1 MKKSYILIIIFI
13 IFVIFITVIG
23 SAIITGNVKID
34 GEKDILA
41 VQTNKEAYFNCYGYT
56 VDNPNIIVNPYGNSP
71 LTAIV
76 MFTTDGYSEVSIKVL
91 SKDGNSD
98 INYTFSKDKYHLIPI
113 YGLYADYDNKVVI
126 SSEGKVNT
134 INIKTDKLPDDFEFT
149 SEECNS
155 NFTFYNTNYPYA
167 VDANN
172 EVRWYFNRHYYGN
185 ITVLDNSTIV
195 IGSDKYTE
203 DGNSISFYKIS
214 MLGKIYNEY
223 LLSDS
228 YYGFNAKYNDGLLVL
243 SDKLLLIDFQTG
255 EIIREYARND
265 SYDYLNVDGDDI
277 IVGKNGEYLKV
288 LEDEI
293 EEASYTLM
301 NNVYNFYNN
310 TSNYK
315 IVPSNRFGNLKETSL
330 SDKSVFLLHYKK
342 GMPEGISLYQEV
354 NRLAI
359 YNESDDIVYI
369 ILDKFLDKRIYEVND
384 IKYINISGLSGKYTV
399 YFKVKDNIYKTDYY
413 IEV

>member
-1 MKKSYILIIIFI
+1 MKKSYILIVIFI
-13 IFVIFITVIG
+13 IFVILITVIG
-23 SAIITGNVKID
+23 SIIVTGNVKID

-41 VQTNKEAYFNCYGYT
+41 IQTNKEAYFNCYGYT
-56 VDNPNIIVNPYGNSP
+56 VHNPNIIVNPYGNSP

-113 YGLYADYDNKVVI
+113 YGLYADYDNKVI
-126 SSEGKVNT
+126 INSEGKVNT
-134 INIKTDKLPDDFEFT
+134 INIRTDKLPDDFEFM
-149 SEECNS
+149 SEDHNS

-167 VDANN
+167 VDENN
-172 EVRWYFNRHYYGN
+172 EVRWYLNRHYYGN
-185 ITVLDNSTIV
+185 INVLDNSTIV

-203 DGNSISFYKIS
+203 DGNSISFYEIS

-223 LLSDS
+223 LLSGS
-228 YYGFNAKYNDGLLVL
+228 YYGFNVKYNDGLLVL
-243 SDKLLLIDFQTG
+243 SDKLLLIDPQTG
-255 EIIREYARND
+255 EVIREYVDND
-265 SYDYLNVDGDDI
+265 DYDYLNVDGDNI

-288 LEDEI
+288 SEDEM
-293 EEASYTLM
+293 EEASYTPL

-315 IVPSNRFGNLKETSL
+315 IVPSNRLGELKETKL
-330 SDKSVFLLHYKK
+330 SNKNVFLLHYKK
-342 GMPEGISLYQEV
+342 GKPDGISLHQEV
-354 NRLAI
+354 NRLAVC
-359 YNESDDIVYI
+359 NESDDIVYI

-384 IKYINISGLSGKYTV
+384 IKYINTSGLSGKYTV
-399 YFKVKDNIYKTDYY
+399 YFKVKDTIYKTDYY